1 MERPGETLVRHLSS
15 SPTSVTDLME
25 TGADEPVVRKRLPKE
40 LVDEQVLSLLE
51 ESRPEGTAW
60 PVAHRLEGGDLV
72 VDAPF
77 VAGETLDGL
86 VASQGPL
93 APADVALLGR
103 WLCRSASALHRLGVV
118 HRDITPANVV
128 VGQASVTLIDVAN
141 ARRFDSRPEASRDTR
156 VLGTYGYAAPEQF
169 GFAATDPRSDIFS
182 IGKVM
187 AFAAC
192 GGLPAELGGDGR
204 WKAFSDENPKM
215 AAAIGRATAFEPSA
229 RFENAEA
236 FARAIE
242 EAARNERRRAWIG
255 PRKRRVA
262 VSALLVALPA
272 LALAYDWWR
281 GLTASVESLGSSRIV
296 YLVTTTVFLVFFVC
310 IPFVVGALKVSRPMS
325 GQSRARAF
333 WDWLGLTAVSW
344 VIGTVLTYILSL

>member
-103 WLCRSASALHRLGVV
+103 WLCRSASALHGLGVV

-128 VGQASVTLIDVAN
+128 VGEASVTLIDMVN
-141 ARRFDSRPEASRDTR
+141 ARRFNSRPEASRDTR

-192 GGLPAELGGDGR
+192 GGLPTELGADGR
-204 WKAFSDENPKM
+204 WKAFSDKNPKM
-215 AAAIGRATAFEPSA
+215 AAVIGRATAFEPSA
-229 RFENAEA
+229 RYGSAEE
-236 FARAIE
+236 FAQAIG
-242 EAARNERRRAWIG
+242 EATKNQLRRGWLS
-255 PRKRRVA
+255 PRRRRVA
-262 VSALLVALPA
+262 ASALLVALSA
-272 LALAYDWWR
+272 VVLIYDWWR
-281 GLTASVESLGSSRIV
+281 GFTASVESPGSSRPV
-296 YLVTTTVFLVFFVC
+296 YLATTTTFLVFFICV
-310 IPFVVGALKVSRPMS
+310 PFVTGAIKMSRPVP